1 MRATQPTAQ
10 EASLLMGATMA
21 ASMIGIF
28 LGIFFLFISIDTAV
42 RLTATTLVG
51 IVGILSFLRH
61 SVYYA
66 SDQVR
71 MGWHQDHPEFQ
82 IEVGYANLA
91 IGIWAL
97 VAAAFSWGLVCG
109 VMLATYA
116 TYLFCA
122 LLLHL
127 SQAWAREDLHDPA
140 FRKRAIR
147 SVISTGFFVLAL
159 FGFSIVALARAGM
172 LPFIPL

>member
-1 MRATQPTAQ
+1 MGAPPTAH

-28 LGIFFLFISIDTAV
+28 LGIFFLFMSIDTAV
-42 RLTATTLVG
+42 RLAAATLVG
-51 IVGILSFLRH
+51 IVGILSFIRH
-61 SVYYA
+61 SVYFA

-71 MGWHQDHPEFQ
+71 MGWRQDRPEFQ
-82 IEVGYANLA
+82 IEVGYVNLA

-97 VAAAFSWGLVCG
+97 VAAALSWGLVCG

-122 LLLHL
+122 LLLH
-127 SQAWAREDLHDPA
+127 SHRPGSG
-140 FRKRAIR
+140 RTCTTRR
-147 SVISTGFFVLAL
+147 SVSVRSKASSRP
-159 FGFSIVALARAGM
+159 GFSFWHSSDF
-172 LPFIPL
+172 PW

>member
-1 MRATQPTAQ
+1 MGAPPTAH

-28 LGIFFLFISIDTAV
+28 LGIFFLFMSIDTAV
-42 RLTATTLVG
+42 RLAAATLVG
-51 IVGILSFLRH
+51 IVGILSFIRH

-71 MGWHQDHPEFQ
+71 MGWRQDHPEFQ
-82 IEVGYANLA
+82 LEVGYVNLA

-97 VAAAFSWGLVCG
+97 VAATLSWGLVCG

-127 SQAWAREDLHDPA
+127 SQARAREDLHDPA
-140 FRKRAIR
+140 LRKRAIQ

-159 FGFSIVALARAGM
+159 FGFSVVALAHAGV
-172 LPFIPL
+172 LPFMQM

>member
-1 MRATQPTAQ
+1 MGAAQPTAH

-28 LGIFFLFISIDTAV
+28 IGIFFLFVNTDLAV
-42 RLTATTLVG
+42 RVAAAVLVG
-51 IVGILSFLRH
+51 VVGVLSFVRH

-66 SDQVR
+66 SDQIR
-71 MGWHQDHPEFQ
+71 MGWRQDHPEFQ
-82 IEVGYANLA
+82 LEVGYANLA

-97 VAAAFSWGLVCG
+97 VAATLSWGLVCG

-116 TYLFCA
+116 TYLLCA

-127 SQAWAREDLHDPA
+127 SQARAREELHDPA
-140 FRKRAIR
+140 LRKRAIR

-159 FGFSIVALARAGM
+159 FGFGILALARAGVLAFM
-172 LPFIPL
+172 QL

>member
-1 MRATQPTAQ
+1 MGAAPTAH
-10 EASLLMGATMA
+10 EALLLMGATMT

-42 RLTATTLVG
+42 RLAAATLVG
-51 IVGILSFLRH
+51 IVGILSFIRH

-71 MGWHQDHPEFQ
+71 MGWRQDHPEFQ
-82 IEVGYANLA
+82 LEVGYVNLA

-97 VAAAFSWGLVCG
+97 VAATLSWGLVCG

-127 SQAWAREDLHDPA
+127 SQARAREDLHDPA
-140 FRKRAIR
+140 LRKRAIQ

-159 FGFSIVALARAGM
+159 FGFSVVALAHAGV
-172 LPFIPL
+172 LPFMQM